1 MDQSQLPAL
10 RAAIAAD
17 ATLAALPKNDD
28 TSLAIADAFNVAATP
43 PYTVWRTSLATSA
56 AMAVLIWTEVDNLT
70 VGKARI
76 WEWMS
81 RLGTINPSI
90 ANVRAGLSQCFGA
103 ASATAAAVT
112 PLMKRPAS
120 RVERLYAVATPNQAG
135 TAGSDASP
143 GTLVYEGPLSPA
155 EVAAARAD

>member
-1 MDQSQLPAL
+1 MTPAQLAAL
-10 RAAIAAD
+10 RTAIAAD
-17 ATLAALPKNDD
+17 ATLAGLPKNDD
-28 TSLAIADAFNVAATP
+28 TNLAIADAFNLDATP
-43 PYTVWRTSLATSA
+43 AYTVWRTSLATASIA
-56 AMAVLIWTEVDNLT
+56 AVLTWTEVDNLT

-90 ANVRAGLSQCFGA
+90 ANVRAGLSQCFGT
-103 ASATAAAVT
+103 ASATAASVT